1 MRHYESIIIVRPGA
15 AGEGELTTIID
26 KYSGAL
32 NGELA
37 GVDKWGLK
45 KLAYPIKK
53 EQQGFY
59 LLLRFSAAPEGVKE
73 MERLLRIDD
82 RILKYLTVRLTAPGS
97 TPAPAEQEKEAESVA
112 A

>member
-1 MRHYESIIIVRPGA
+1 MRHYESVIIVRPGF

-26 KYSGAL
+26 KCTGAL
-32 NGELA
+32 NGDLA

-59 LLLRFSAAPEGVKE
+59 LLLRFSAAPDGVKE

-82 RILKYLTVRLTAPGS
+82 RILKYLTIRLIAPGGA
-97 TPAPAEQEKEAESVA
+97 PVPAEQEEEAESA
-112 A
+112 AA